1 MSTAGAREFEA
12 YFIAGLI
19 AFITVLGSLGSALIL
34 NIGDPLI
41 GRPLGA
47 AWAWG
52 IGAGTVLWWLP
63 WAKQAIPAVEVDR

>member
-1 MSTAGAREFEA
+1 MSTAPGRRFEA

-19 AFITVLGSLGSALIL
+19 AFITMLGSLGGALIM

-47 AWAWG
+47 AWAWA
-52 IGAGTVLWWLP
+52 IGAGAILWWLP
-63 WAKQAIPAVEVDR
+63 WVKQAIPSEVRDD